1 MLPSETEAGLGAID
15 IAEIA
20 QENELVRRKRR
31 QVYNKWSDEDRYKV
45 GKYALEN
52 GAAAAVRK
60 FKGTFKNL
68 KRKYCAWLQET
79 VETELKNAKKEK
91 RNAPKKLPLVKQGRP
106 VLLGDVDSMVQKYIL
121 AATTM
126 FNIYWDNAQYQQ

>member
-20 QENELVRRKRR
+20 QENELARRKRR

-45 GKYALEN
+45 GKYASEN

-68 KRKYCAWLQET
+68 NEITVRGFKKR

-91 RNAPKKLPLVKQGRP
+91 RNRQ
-106 VLLGDVDSMVQKYIL
+106 VQNAYCIPANYIL
-121 AATTM
+121 HTVSCILQ
-126 FNIYWDNAQYQQ
+126 NSKCSPS